1 MRLTIRSGSPAA
13 EACDALIVLAAE
25 DKRLS
30 GPAASVDAAANG
42 VLAAVLALGDFDGTA
57 KSGRLVH
64 VGAGLKA
71 QRVLL
76 VGTGGGGGDSAESG
90 RLAGGA
96 AIQGVSGM
104 TICSAVVVL
113 PEEADARFVQGLAE
127 GLALASYRFDR
138 YRTPDKPET
147 AVESVTLLAATEEE
161 ARILQAAC
169 DRAQILSD
177 ATCLARDLV
186 NEPPNHLTPAA
197 LADRAGDLA
206 GQRGLQCRVL
216 GPAELAEQ
224 GFGALLGVA
233 QGSAEEPRFIV
244 LEHAGEEAD
253 AAPLVL
259 VGKGLT
265 FDSGGLS
272 IKTGKG
278 MEDMKI
284 DMGGAAAVLGGMD
297 AISRL
302 QCRQRVVGLI
312 PATENMTGPRAQR
325 PGDVVRSYG
334 GTTIEVLNTDAEGRL
349 VLSDALG
356 YAATLKPAAV
366 VDAATLTG
374 AVIAALGHHAAAL
387 LGTDEPLMR
396 AIEDAAAATG
406 DRVWR
411 LPLWDEYDEPL
422 KSKVAD
428 IKNIG
433 DGGAGTIIGAAFLKR
448 FVSYPW
454 AHLDIAGTAWD
465 VKDVSYHPSRA
476 TGYGARLFAEL
487 AAGWSN

>member
-1 MRLTIRSGSPAA
+1 MAVRRTIGAMQLTIRSGNPAA
-13 EACDALIVLAAE
+13 EACDALVVPVAA
-25 DKRLS
+25 DKTLS
-30 GPAASVDAAANG
+30 GPAAAVDAAAG
-42 VLAAVLALGDFDGTA
+42 GALSALVARGDFDGKA
-57 KSGRLVH
+57 KSTRLVH

-76 VGTGGGGGDSAESG
+76 VGTGSGCDDSAENG
-90 RLAGGA
+90 RLTGGA
-96 AIQGVSGM
+96 AIQGLSGM
-104 TICSAVVVL
+104 TIRSALVVL
-113 PEEADARFVQGLAE
+113 PDQTDPRFVQGLTE

-138 YRTPDKPET
+138 YRQPDENET
-147 AVESVTLLAATEEE
+147 VVEAVTLLAATEGDIR
-161 ARILQAAC
+161 ALQAAF
-169 DRAQILSD
+169 DRGLILSD

-186 NEPPNHLTPAA
+186 NEPPNYLTPTA
-197 LADRAGDLA
+197 LADRAVDLA
-206 GQRGLQCRVL
+206 GARGLQSRVL
-216 GPAELAEQ
+216 GPAELAGQ

-244 LEHAGEEAD
+244 LEHAGED
-253 AAPLVL
+253 TGAAPLVL

-284 DMGGAAAVLGGMD
+284 DMGGAAAVLGGMQ

-302 QCRQRVVGLI
+302 DCRQRVVGLI

-334 GTTIEVLNTDAEGRL
+334 GVTIEVLNTDAEGRL

-374 AVIAALGHHAAAL
+374 AVIAAFGHHAAAL
-387 LGTDEPLMR
+387 LGTDEPLLR
-396 AIEDAAAATG
+396 ALEAASAATG
-406 DRVWR
+406 ERVWR
-411 LPLWDEYDEPL
+411 MPLWDVYDEPL

-448 FVSYPW
+448 FVSYPGRTW
-454 AHLDIAGTAWD
+454 T
-465 VKDVSYHPSRA
+465 SRA
-476 TGYGARLFAEL
+476 PPGTSRT
-487 AAGWSN
+487 